1 MLCNVKCAA
10 RKIRITFCG
19 KILCKSVKLAEPPD
33 AEPHVRW
40 CERSAAK
47 AASYSIKIC
56 TALGVTLSQFFQEG
70 NSENLT
76 EDQKEV
82 LRIWNDLS
90 TNEQETVMS
99 ILHGLRK

>member
-47 AASYSIKIC
+47 AASYSIKNVKIKREY
-56 TALGVTLSQFFQEG
+56 AIIK
-70 NSENLT
+70 ENHKPVRLHILT
-76 EDQKEV
+76 ESAELFEFNIIQ
-82 LRIWNDLS
+82 I
-90 TNEQETVMS
+90 
-99 ILHGLRK
+99 I

>member
-1 MLCNVKCAA
+1 MDNTVASNFLFDVKNFYM
-10 RKIRITFCG
+10 TN
-19 KILCKSVKLAEPPD
+19 
-33 AEPHVRW
+33 
-40 CERSAAK
+40 
-47 AASYSIKIC
+47 
-56 TALGVTLSQFFQEG
+56 FFQEG

-99 ILHGLRK
+99 MLHGLRKSENSSNVYIGCSFFISSVKAVRFF